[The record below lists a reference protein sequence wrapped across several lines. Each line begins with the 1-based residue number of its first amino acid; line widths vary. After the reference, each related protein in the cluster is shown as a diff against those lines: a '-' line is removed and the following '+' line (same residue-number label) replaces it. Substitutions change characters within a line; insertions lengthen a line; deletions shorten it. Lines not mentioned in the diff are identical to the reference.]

1 MTSRVGLMRYKLPR
15 GIEIKAE
22 NAAKPE
28 SQASKFLS
36 ALISNLTHVP
46 STFDF
51 GCGKLRYQRV
61 IADTTDVLAL
71 VDSEIQ
77 LSRLQTLRGKG
88 NSIRNIY
95 RQSNRISIYNDVE
108 FQRLDAHF
116 DRGFCINVLSVIPSY
131 ACRRHVLGLIH
142 SKLKRDGE
150 CLFAVQYRN
159 SDFTRMRKMS
169 NAVPWL
175 DGFIINSLRGYSF
188 YGIIL
193 PDRLERFLKRAGF
206 RVRETTLNEGSA
218 YIWATVA

>member
-1 MTSRVGLMRYKLPR
+1 MRYKVSR
-15 GIEIKAE
+15 GIEIKTE

-36 ALISNLTHVP
+36 ALIANLAHVP
-46 STFDF
+46 STFDY
-51 GCGKLRYQRV
+51 GCGKLRYQKV
-61 IADTTDVLAL
+61 IADTTDVLVL

-77 LSRLQTLRGKG
+77 LSRLQTLRGRE

-108 FQRLDAHF
+108 FQGLDARF

-131 ACRRHVLGLIH
+131 ARRQHVLGLIYK
-142 SKLKRDGE
+142 KLKRDGE

-159 SDFTRMRKMS
+159 SDFTRMGKMS

-188 YGIIL
+188 YGIIP
-193 PDRLERFLKRAGF
+193 PDRLERFVKRAGF

-218 YIWATVA
+218 YTWATVA